1 MFYLLIAQN
10 DQTQAAYAYQ
20 TYNEALSAFHSELA
34 YRNEGRTKTMCAIIS
49 SNGSMLKSECYEANS
64 NEEE

>member
-10 DQTQAAYAYQ
+10 DQTQTAYAYP

-49 SNGSMLKSECYEANS
+49 SNGSMLKSECYEADS